1 MRERLQPVPARHWS
15 TDEVPDRP
23 FSYWVDTVCDRF
35 LELDIDSPV
44 REHFRAR
51 LDQTDLGPASA
62 SWLSADAQRVRRT
75 RTKIAR
81 SHPSFLLMQLRAGR
95 VQIRQAGCI
104 TPLRPGECVLL
115 DGSQPYE
122 AEFPE
127 PTRSCVLQLSD
138 QWLRTWVS
146 CPERLV
152 PRPFGGTGWSAALCA
167 AVASLDIHSC
177 DHLALP
183 RGEVA
188 DHIAGLLK
196 LALGPELQDTIDSQ
210 HLRQRLMRTVRDGL
224 ADPGLSPATVAAQHG
239 ISVRTLH
246 YTFAATG
253 TTFIAEL
260 MRARLLRAR
269 EMLGDPRTR
278 DLAVV
283 EVAARCGFT
292 DPSHFARRFRRQFA
306 VAPLEF
312 RRAVTQRR

>member
-1 MRERLQPVPARHWS
+1 MRDRFESVPARHWS

-35 LELDIDSPV
+35 LELDIDSPL

-51 LDQTDLGPASA
+51 LDQTTLGPASA

-81 SHPSFLLMQLRAGR
+81 SNPSFLLMQLRSGR
-95 VQIRQAGCI
+95 VQIQQAGRI

-115 DGSQPYE
+115 DCSQPYE

-127 PTRSCVLQLSD
+127 ATRSCVLQLSD
-138 QWLRTWVS
+138 EWLRNWVS
-146 CPERLV
+146 FPERIA
-152 PRPFGGTGWSAALCA
+152 PRRFSGTGWSAALCA
-167 AVASLDIHSC
+167 ALACLDIHSC
-177 DHLALP
+177 DQLALP
-183 RGEVA
+183 RHEVA

-196 LALGPELQDTIDSQ
+196 LALGPELQDSVADR
-210 HLRQRLMRTVRDGL
+210 HLRERLMRTMRDGL
-224 ADPGLSPATVAAQHG
+224 ADPDLSPAAVAAQHG

-246 YTFAATG
+246 YAFAATG

-269 EMLGDPRTR
+269 EMLADPRTR

-283 EVAARCGFT
+283 EVAARCGFA

-306 VAPLEF
+306 VAPLAF
-312 RRAVTQRR
+312 RRAVTKA